1 MRGIEEAQD
10 GLFSFV
16 SLEERVPADHPLRAI
31 RAMVD
36 RALSELHERL
46 TQQYAGGGR
55 PSIPPE
61 QLLRASLLQILYSIR
76 SERLLVE
83 QLDYNLLFRWFVGL
97 TIEAPVWNHST
108 FSKNRERIF
117 TTELAAAFL
126 ERIVAQARA
135 AKLLSGEHFSVDG
148 TLIQA
153 WASQKSFRPR
163 GEKELGPPEGG
174 GRNPTVDYKGTP
186 RSNATH
192 ASTSDPDARLYRKGK
207 GCEAKLGY
215 LGHVLMENRHGLVVG
230 AEVTQATGTAE
241 REAAVRMV
249 TEVPGSQR
257 LTLGG
262 DKGYDTAEFVQ
273 DLRARCVTP
282 HVAQNTARSGGSA
295 LDRRTTRHPGYEVSQ
310 KKRKVI
316 EEIFGWSKT
325 VGLIRQVKLR
335 GVERI
340 GALFS
345 LHAAA
350 YDLVRMRNL
359 LHAPPRGRPEPLPL
373 FA

>member
-1 MRGIEEAQD
+1 MRGVEEAQD

-36 RALSELHERL
+36 RALSGMHEIL
-46 TQQYAGGGR
+46 SSQYARRGR

-97 TIEAPVWNHST
+97 SIEAPVWNHST

-117 TTELAAAFL
+117 TEELAATFL

-153 WASQKSFRPR
+153 WASQKSFRPK
-163 GEKELGPPEGG
+163 GASEPPSDAGG
-174 GRNPTVDYKGTP
+174 GRNPSTNYKGT
-186 RSNATH
+186 RRRNATH
-192 ASTSDPDARLYRKGK
+192 ASTTDPQARLYRKGK
-207 GCEAKLGY
+207 GCEAKLAY
-215 LGHVLMENRHGLVVG
+215 LGHVLMENRHGLVVD
-230 AEVTQATGTAE
+230 AQLTQATGTAE

-249 TEVPGSQR
+249 TEIPGTQR
-257 LTLGG
+257 LTLAA
-262 DKGYDTAEFVQ
+262 DKGYDTAGFVH
-273 DLRARCVTP
+273 DLRERSVTP
-282 HVAQNTARSGGSA
+282 HVAQNTERSGGSA
-295 LDRRTTRHPGYEVSQ
+295 IDRRTTRHPGYEVSQ
-310 KKRKVI
+310 RKRKTI

-335 GVERI
+335 GVGRI
-340 GALFS
+340 GAFFT
-345 LHAAA
+345 LHTAA
-350 YDLVRMRNL
+350 YNLVRMRNL
-359 LHAPPRGRPEPLPL
+359 LHSPPRGKPEALPL
-373 FA
+373 FT

>member
-1 MRGIEEAQD
+1 MRGIEDAQD

-36 RALSELHERL
+36 RALSELHETL
-46 TQQYAGGGR
+46 TQQYAQGGR

-97 TIEAPVWNHST
+97 SIEAPVWNHST

-117 TTELAAAFL
+117 TAELAAAFL

-153 WASQKSFRPR
+153 WASHKSFRPKD
-163 GEKELGPPEGG
+163 EEGPPPMEGG
-174 GRNPTVDYKGTP
+174 GRNPTVDYKGAR

-192 ASTSDPDARLYRKGK
+192 ASRTDPQARLYRKSPGS
-207 GCEAKLGY
+207 EAKLAY
-215 LGHVLMENRHGLVVG
+215 LGHVLMENRHGLAVD
-230 AEVTQATGTAE
+230 AQVTQATGTAE
-241 REAAVRMV
+241 REAAVRMI
-249 TEVPGSQR
+249 TEVPGTQR
-257 LTLGG
+257 LTLAG
-262 DKGYDTAEFVQ
+262 DKGYDTHDFVQ
-273 DLRARCVTP
+273 ELRERTVTP
-282 HVAQNTARSGGSA
+282 HVAQNTERSGGSA
-295 LDRRTTRHPGYEVSQ
+295 IDGRTTRHPGYEVSQ
-310 KKRKVI
+310 RKRKRI
-316 EEIFGWSKT
+316 EEVFGWSKT
-325 VGLIRQVKLR
+325 VGLLRQVKLR
-335 GVERI
+335 GVERV
-340 GALFS
+340 GALFTW
-345 LHAAA
+345 HAAA
-350 YDLVRMRNL
+350 YDLVRMGNL
-359 LHAPPRGRPEPLPL
+359 LHAPPRGKPEPLPL